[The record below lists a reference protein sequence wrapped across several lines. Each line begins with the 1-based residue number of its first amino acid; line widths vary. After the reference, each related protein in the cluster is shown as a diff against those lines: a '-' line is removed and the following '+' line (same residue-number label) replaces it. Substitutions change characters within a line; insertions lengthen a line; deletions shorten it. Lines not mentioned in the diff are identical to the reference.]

1 MTAFHQTYQRIENGS
16 VFLEDIAP
24 HTHENQHRL
33 QTGNKLSK
41 PQLQLLRQ
49 LLLVLVCFVRES
61 ELNRMERRS
70 DVNELLREE
79 RQNRFDLGEKPVR
92 VYVSPRMRCKP
103 EATRPWRIYQP
114 AS

>member
-1 MTAFHQTYQRIENGS
+1 MEHTAHSRK
-16 VFLEDIAP
+16 FLHDGK
-24 HTHENQHRL
+24 TVGVRL
-33 QTGNKLSK
+33 AVVHDDGEV
-41 PQLQLLRQ
+41 QLLRQ

-70 DVNELLREE
+70 DVNELFREE